1 MNQGDPGRALS
12 FKQGAWRG
20 FALGTGLQAEY
31 CSLVSQTQPPSCTRV
46 KRKPRTQLNTEIQL
60 VIFEPLGLGQTI
72 KLWVW
77 KLCS

>member
-1 MNQGDPGRALS
+1 MRQDLELQTRGLGGDLHKRQDW
-12 FKQGAWRG
+12 KQSTAAW
-20 FALGTGLQAEY
+20 
-31 CSLVSQTQPPSCTRV
+31 SQTQPLSCTRV
-46 KRKPRTQLNTEIQL
+46 RRKPRTQLNTEIQL

>member
-1 MNQGDPGRALS
+1 MRQGDPGRVLS
-12 FKQGAWRG
+12 FKQGAWKG
-20 FALGTGLQAEY
+20 FALRTGLQAEY

-72 KLWVW
+72 KLWIW